1 MLLERVGRRKA
12 ALRTPDVW
20 LNQPTTQRNTYPEA
34 AWHIYTADGTIS
46 VYMTAEGND
55 RVVRID
61 GESGEVTTISENPE
75 NPEAISSDGSFISE
89 GAVARD
95 FTSS

>member
-1 MLLERVGRRKA
+1 
-12 ALRTPDVW
+12 
-20 LNQPTTQRNTYPEA
+20 
-34 AWHIYTADGTIS
+34 
-46 VYMTAEGND
+46 MTAEGND

>member
-34 AWHIYTADGTIS
+34 AWHIY
-46 VYMTAEGND
+46 
-55 RVVRID
+55 
-61 GESGEVTTISENPE
+61 ENPE
-75 NPEAISSDGSFISE
+75 NPEAIRSDGSFISE